1 MNSKAEVAER
11 LQYLCTTIP
20 DKLNSITLAAFMHK
34 PNLDKWSKIEIL
46 GHLIDSAANNHQ
58 RFVRLQFEQE
68 PVIYY
73 EQNEWVKYNYYVQ
86 QVPAEL
92 IALWKHYNTFLA
104 SLIAKI
110 PEDKMHAV
118 CLLRNGESVQLSFL
132 ISDYIRHMEYH
143 LEQILAS

>member
-1 MNSKAEVAER
+1 MNSKTEATER

-20 DKLNSITLAAFMHK
+20 DKLNRITLADFTHK
-34 PNLDKWSKIEIL
+34 PNSDKWSKIEIL

-58 RFVRLQFEQE
+58 RFVRLQFEHE

-73 EQNEWVKYNYYVQ
+73 EQNEWVKFNYYVQ
-86 QVPAEL
+86 QEPSVL
-92 IALWKHYNTFLA
+92 IALWKQYNVFLA

-110 PEDKMHAV
+110 PEEKMQAV